1 MKWEISYKEKFP
13 AWRSS
18 DGQLREKKGETDEP
32 VTGYIPS
39 ERERRLDT
47 GPKKIMD
54 FANSYGALSAGFDE
68 KKQLV
73 LVTSQQHTKELSG
86 LPPESKAV
94 DAETAK
100 KVSPITGDFYVNQD
114 KERKEDSAVAYR
126 VDAGKG
132 PSYVMSRLKE
142 LMEDKDFMVQDE
154 ITPFLSVREEKKEL
168 EYLRKQAVIL
178 AGGKSRE
185 EKLALDKRVQFLTT
199 VVADKERQKQIV
211 ATRLLSLLQ
220 EAGKDRT
227 KDWDPNLP
235 WSQKDMAEAEDGEK
249 GENVGD
255 NEGEEEDRSKGKSEG
270 SDHEDLKQN
279 E

>member
-1 MKWEISYKEKFP
+1 MKWEIGYKEKFP

-126 VDAGKG
+126 VDAGL
-132 PSYVMSRLKE
+132 RL
-142 LMEDKDFMVQDE
+142 E
-154 ITPFLSVREEKKEL
+154 IWKSV
-168 EYLRKQAVIL
+168 
-178 AGGKSRE
+178 
-185 EKLALDKRVQFLTT
+185 FP
-199 VVADKERQKQIV
+199 
-211 ATRLLSLLQ
+211 Q
-220 EAGKDRT
+220 EV
-227 KDWDPNLP
+227 PL
-235 WSQKDMAEAEDGEK
+235 
-249 GENVGD
+249 
-255 NEGEEEDRSKGKSEG
+255 EEDVDFRWLAQRFDLTGAYIKNIALSAAFAAAEEGRPVNMLHILKGLKREMVKEGRTLEKSKLESFGYLFG
-270 SDHEDLKQN
+270 DL
-279 E
+279 